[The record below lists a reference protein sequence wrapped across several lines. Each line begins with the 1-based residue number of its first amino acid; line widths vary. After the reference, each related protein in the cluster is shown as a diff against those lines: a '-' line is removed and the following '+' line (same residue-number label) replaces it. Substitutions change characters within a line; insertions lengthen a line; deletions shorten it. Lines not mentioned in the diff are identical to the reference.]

1 MSMRQLASRGG
12 LAVSVAALAL
22 GCLGRSPSVRHFT
35 MSPQTG
41 VAGGARVEGAVGLG
55 PVSFPR
61 HLERP
66 QIVTRTGAAQLSFDE
81 YNRWAG
87 GFESNVVRVLAD
99 NLSSRT
105 GTPVVVDRSAS
116 PLQIAYQV
124 AVDID
129 EFEGRPGE
137 QLVLR
142 ARFVTRERAGEK
154 RVWTDESTVQQPVD
168 GRDVESLVAA
178 HDAALAQLAD
188 AIARRLA
195 SVSE

>member
-1 MSMRQLASRGG
+1 MIKALA
-12 LAVSVAALAL
+12 AITALAL
-22 GCLGRSPSVRHFT
+22 GCLGRSPSVRHYT
-35 MSPQTG
+35 MSPLTG
-41 VAGGARVEGAVGLG
+41 VASGERVEGAVGLG

-66 QIVTRTGAAQLSFDE
+66 QIVTRTGGAQLKFDE
-81 YNRWAG
+81 FNRWAG

-105 GTPVVVDRSAS
+105 GTPVIIDRSAS

-124 AVDID
+124 AVEID

-142 ARFVTRERAGEK
+142 ARFVTREREGEK
-154 RVWTDESTVQQPVD
+154 RIWTDESTIRQPVD
-168 GRDVESLVAA
+168 GGDVESLVSA

-188 AIARRLA
+188 AIALRL
-195 SVSE
+195 SGVSPGDTAR